1 MADQTVEKLLDKYGQ
16 TFADQAHIT
25 LNDDASSPFRL
36 LMLCMLQAKPI
47 AADIAVQALLELNK
61 EKLTTPER
69 VRDASRRQFINAFKK
84 AGYSRYDESSTTYLQ
99 KAAQRVCE
107 EFDGDMREIREADN
121 ITKELQKFEGV
132 GPACADMFAREAQAL
147 WPELAPAFDKKAQQ
161 GAEKLG
167 LPTDP
172 AELAELVDAE
182 ELPRFAAAL
191 VRVALDK
198 SEGDPLAD

>member
-1 MADQTVEKLLDKYGQ
+1 MRK
-16 TFADQAHIT
+16 I
-25 LNDDASSPFRL
+25 
-36 LMLCMLQAKPI
+36 
-47 AADIAVQALLELNK
+47 
-61 EKLTTPER
+61 
-69 VRDASRRQFINAFKK
+69 RDAK
-84 AGYSRYDESSTTYLQ
+84 
-99 KAAQRVCE
+99 
-107 EFDGDMREIREADN
+107 N

-147 WPELAPAFDKKAQQ
+147 WPELAPAIDKKAQQ

-172 AELAELVDAE
+172 AELAELVNAD

-198 SEGDPLAD
+198 SDGDLLES